1 MWSEGQAAT
10 KGLLRRC
17 SKRASREGHGKRKS
31 RSLYGNPA
39 NYDKSSRRLIAGSG
53 ATSRELDA
61 NLVMNVRNPMESF
74 VREEVKRNLFMLN
87 SRNRVRMMMKDGT
100 RTFHNSVID
109 LVRRTVPN
117 MMQSIKIFSFMIN
130 CWIRRHVE
138 FMRIQFPLLST
149 QLGCLIIEM
158 KLWRWTSSFEDSRLK
173 IKPKDQSDEITSNSM
188 LKVDH
193 SAWAMP
199 R

>member
-10 KGLLRRC
+10 EGLLRRC

-53 ATSRELDA
+53 ATSRVLDA

-74 VREEVKRNLFMLN
+74 VREEVKRNLFMLTV
-87 SRNRVRMMMKDGT
+87 SVVVEQW
-100 RTFHNSVID
+100 RTERRRFHNSVID

-117 MMQSIKIFSFMIN
+117 MMQWIKIFSFMIN
-130 CWIRRHVE
+130 CWIWRHVE
-138 FMRIQFPLLST
+138 FMRIQFLCCLLS
-149 QLGCLIIEM
+149 
-158 KLWRWTSSFEDSRLK
+158 S
-173 IKPKDQSDEITSNSM
+173 
-188 LKVDH
+188 V
-193 SAWAMP
+193 A
-199 R
+199 